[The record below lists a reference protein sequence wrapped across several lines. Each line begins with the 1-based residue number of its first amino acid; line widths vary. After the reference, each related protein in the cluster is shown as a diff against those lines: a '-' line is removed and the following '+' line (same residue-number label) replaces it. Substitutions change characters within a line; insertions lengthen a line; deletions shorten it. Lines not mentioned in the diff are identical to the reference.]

1 MYIGDFKP
9 SFEQLEPVVFIGAKP
24 YMQLDGKLVPTVYG
38 GAEPDKTV
46 DDKEDLSKV
55 QDFIKGQVETYFNE
69 LQQKATP
76 AVPGKSQD
84 DLAKEQLGQLI
95 NPFIEPGLA
104 EARLTSSDA
113 KDYVHFYMNNPNAK
127 EYHDD
132 VEKTFTALVK
142 AGRPISRNDI
152 LKHKLG
158 EEYQADPGKFVEK
171 QTVRQKEQLARAEV
185 AVDFGAAALNKAK
198 SDSNFVNFESK
209 SIEDMEKALEGITF

>member
-1 MYIGDFKP
+1 MDETENTEK
-9 SFEQLEPVVFIGAKP
+9 Q
-24 YMQLDGKLVPTVYG
+24 
-38 GAEPDKTV
+38 
-46 DDKEDLSKV
+46 DLAKV

-69 LQQKATP
+69 MKSTLPGP
-76 AVPGKSQD
+76 AVQGKTQED
-84 DLAKEQLGQLI
+84 TAKEQLGQLI

-113 KDYVHFYMNNPNAK
+113 KDYVQFYMNNEHAK

-142 AGRPISRNDI
+142 VGRPISRADI

-158 EEYQADPGKFVEK
+158 EEYQSDPAKFVEK
-171 QTVRQKEQLARAEV
+171 QSERHKQQLQRAEV

-198 SDSNFVNFESK
+198 SDSNFTNFESK
-209 SIEDMEKALEGITF
+209 TLDEMEKALEGITF